1 MRKVIPY
8 ISTADLSAYLDGEL
22 NEDRRVAIESVLA
35 ENPEMA
41 DRVTDYR
48 RRDAA
53 LRQAFNEF
61 SAPITISP
69 PHRRRFFGWR
79 TWAAAVACCAVLGGG
94 SWIYA
99 DSLVRNR
106 DLARLL
112 HDATSAHMLYLKHAG
127 SDYADRSTQVSPEL
141 TRLLGGD
148 SKSPDLSAF
157 GFHLVGSRKLP
168 DPQHPAILF
177 AYRNTSGQLISCY
190 FQLAHGGNETPFLPG
205 TKAGLKV
212 SYRLTP
218 QLDYAVVGTLPVNQL
233 QQIADAAD
241 TGIVDD
247 SENISK
253 PSIKAGR

>member
-1 MRKVIPY
+1 MRTVIPY

-22 NEDRRVAIESVLA
+22 DEDRRMAVEGVLA

-41 DRVTDYR
+41 DRLSEYQ

-53 LRQAFNEF
+53 LRLAFSEF
-61 SAPITISP
+61 SSPIAISP
-69 PHRRRFFGWR
+69 PHRVRFLGWR

-94 SWIYA
+94 SWIFA
-99 DSLVRNR
+99 DLLVRNR
-106 DLARLL
+106 EVARLL
-112 HDATSAHMLYLKHAG
+112 HDATSAHMLYLKHVG
-127 SDYADRSTQVSPEL
+127 PDYADRLTRVSPEL

-148 SKSPDLSAF
+148 SKSPDLSVF
-157 GFHLVGSRKLP
+157 GFHLVRELKLP
-168 DPQHPAILF
+168 DHERPAILF
-177 AYRNTSGQLISCY
+177 AYRNGSGQLISCY
-190 FQLAHGGNETPFLPG
+190 FQLAHGSNKTPFLSG
-205 TKAGLKV
+205 EKAGFQV

-247 SENISK
+247 SENISR